1 MAENKDVK
9 EIEEGKTI
17 AWLGYLGIL
26 CLIPLLAYKDNKF
39 AKFHGKQGLIFF
51 IAYMVIFIVLWI
63 LAFIF
68 RFAFGAISRVGGVF
82 GILFGILIGLLWL
95 VVFVFSIIGI
105 IKSLQGEYWKM
116 PIIGNYVEKVKME

>member
-51 IAYMVIFIVLWI
+51 IAYIILFIVLWI
-63 LAFIF
+63 LALIF
-68 RFAFGAISRVGGVF
+68 SFAFAP
-82 GILFGILIGLLWL
+82 LGILIWVLDIVLWL
-95 VVFVFSIIGI
+95 VVVVFSIIGI